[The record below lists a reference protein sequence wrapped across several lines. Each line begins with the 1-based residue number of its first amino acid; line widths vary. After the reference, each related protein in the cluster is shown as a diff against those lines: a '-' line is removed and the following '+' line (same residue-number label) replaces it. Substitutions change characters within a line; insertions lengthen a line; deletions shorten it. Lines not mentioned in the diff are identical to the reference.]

1 MVAVVACGKP
11 AASPNARL
19 LPSRPVVTAS
29 GKKLQLPEWSYW
41 EPYALSLTP
50 AQGPVPEL
58 PQTVAAIAR
67 TTGSE
72 RVFADLPQKELLL
85 RRGFYTM
92 QRPTFA
98 RIGDRYAEWA
108 RAGVPVFITLDTL
121 FFLTHVAIDRA
132 YAEAEATLLG
142 PRFDAVLAR
151 LEMSLGAQA
160 KNASADLVDAYAMA
174 RGVLAVAA
182 ALAHPRAGAS
192 GSEVAEASRLRSDV
206 DVQRELELVRAHR
219 GMDKSPL
226 LGVPIDYSLFSSP
239 APGLHEVERDGRSD
253 ALAWLSLAPFALAGK
268 TEQAAS
274 PATVG
279 QARVATRAMLL
290 LARAVDSDVDPISA
304 KQFASLQRFRRF
316 AFGAADDASV
326 PDVDR
331 VAERLGL
338 DLADP
343 KVVVDITKVDRLR
356 HAVTLRWNLHVD
368 DGTGAPAP
376 GPEPGPPTVY
386 ARLFGKSGTEDAEVL
401 AALVSPPLRLP
412 DPERRPLPSGL
423 DVIAWLGSAEAKAS
437 VLPTGDERRAAYD
450 QALAA
455 LGQRRSRS
463 DESQR
468 HHSVYA
474 SLLDAI
480 GTYVEPSAGDA
491 TNLVLGR
498 PPEWPPQGRG
508 CGRRMDD
515 APSRCIDVRP
525 LSARR
530 GSRGRRALSRRS
542 SITVVMVEPHPGG
555 HLEAGGA
562 PGTGCPRHAGLRRLR
577 AHRHRARDAHRG
589 RRHRPH
595 RAQLAVRSAEGTPLD
610 GELQGRAGSLPYR
623 MADLEMRL
631 AASGAVDTALVAD
644 VHHDLRTNAVLHVAT
659 GTAQDLAILGRT
671 AAGESLQLA
680 MGVALPLLRTGAGCI
695 ESPRRRR
702 LAKAPRRSRAAAYL
716 GGRRLRHRLAG
727 ARETGRAGGRASA
740 PQALTLRIETHRDC
754 AHGHR
759 FAKDA
764 RDRVL
769 HVRPGRMSRALPPQ
783 AKAKARVRK
792 RCL

>member
-11 AASPNARL
+11 AASPSTRL

-29 GKKLQLPEWSYW
+29 GKKLKLPEWSYW
-41 EPYALSLTP
+41 EPYALSITP
-50 AQGPVPEL
+50 AQGPAPEL
-58 PQTVAAIAR
+58 PQTVAAIVR
-67 TTGSE
+67 TTGAE
-72 RVFADLPQKELLL
+72 RLFADLPQREVLL

-92 QRPTFA
+92 PRPTFA

-142 PRFDAVLAR
+142 PRFDAVLSR
-151 LEMSLGAQA
+151 LETSLGAQA

-174 RGVLAVAA
+174 RGVLAVAT
-182 ALAHPRAGAS
+182 ALARPRSAGA
-192 GSEVAEASRLRSDV
+192 AEAAEVS
-206 DVQRELELVRAHR
+206 RELELVRAHR
-219 GMDKSPL
+219 GVEKSPL

-239 APGLHEVERDGRSD
+239 KGDRPDGERDGRAD
-253 ALAWLSLAPFALAGK
+253 AIAWLSLAPFALAGK

-279 QARVATRAMLL
+279 LARVATRAMLL
-290 LARAVDSDVDPISA
+290 LARAVDSDVDAVSA

-326 PDVDR
+326 TDVDR

-356 HAVTLRWNLHVD
+356 HAVTLGWSLHVD

-386 ARLFGKSGTEDAEVL
+386 GRLFGKSGTEDAEVL

-412 DPERRPLPSGL
+412 DAEWRPLPSGL
-423 DVIAWLGSAEAKAS
+423 DVVAWLGSAEAKAS
-437 VLPTGDERRAAYD
+437 VLPTGDERRTAYD
-450 QALAA
+450 RALAA
-455 LGQRRSRS
+455 LGQRRTRS

-480 GTYVEPSAGDA
+480 GSYTEASVGDA
-491 TNLVLGR
+491 TNPVLGR
-498 PPEWPPQGRG
+498 PEWRLHKVEGAAAAWATLRHDASMFGRSPLG
-508 CGRRMDD
+508 AVPVG
-515 APSRCIDVRP
+515 DVRF
-525 LSARR
+525 R
-530 GSRGRRALSRRS
+530 GDP
-542 SITVVMVEPHPGG
+542 SITVVMVEPHPEAILKLVALLAQVARGMQAFGG
-555 HLEAGGA
+555 FAATGTARTTLTEVDAIVRTALEV
-562 PGTGCPRHAGLRRLR
+562 
-577 AHRHRARDAHRG
+577 
-589 RRHRPH
+589 
-595 RAQLAVRSAEGTPLD
+595 AVRSAEGVPLD
-610 GELQGRAGSLPYR
+610 GELQGRAGTLPYR

-644 VHHDLRTNAVLHVAT
+644 VHHDLRSNGVLHVAT
-659 GTAQDLAILGRT
+659 GNAHDLVILGRT

-680 MGVALPLLRTGAGCI
+680 MGVVLPYYELVQDASNRLDDDTWRK
-695 ESPRRRR
+695 R
-702 LAKAPRRSRAAAYL
+702 LAERAPPRTSV
-716 GGRRLRHRLAG
+716 AG
-727 ARETGRAGGRASA
+727 AYAIA
-740 PQALTLRIETHRDC
+740 PH
-754 AHGHR
+754 
-759 FAKDA
+759 
-764 RDRVL
+764 
-769 HVRPGRMSRALPPQ
+769 
-783 AKAKARVRK
+783 
-792 RCL
+792 

>member
-182 ALAHPRAGAS
+182 ALAHPRAGAA
-192 GSEVAEASRLRSDV
+192 GSEVAEASRLRSDGEASRLRSDV

-326 PDVDR
+326 SDVDR

-437 VLPTGDERRAAYD
+437 VLPTGDERRPAYD

-491 TNLVLGR
+491 TNPVLGR
-498 PPEWPPQGRG
+498 PEWRLHKVEAAAAAWTMLRHDASMFGRSPLG
-508 CGRRMDD
+508 AVPVG
-515 APSRCIDVRP
+515 DVRF
-525 LSARR
+525 R
-530 GSRGRRALSRRS
+530 GDP
-542 SITVVMVEPHPGG
+542 SITVVMVEPHPEAILKLVALLAQVARGMQAFGG
-555 HLEAGGA
+555 FAPTGTARATLTEVDAIVRTALE
-562 PGTGCPRHAGLRRLR
+562 
-577 AHRHRARDAHRG
+577 
-589 RRHRPH
+589 
-595 RAQLAVRSAEGTPLD
+595 LAVRSAEGTPLD
-610 GELQGRAGSLPYR
+610 GELQGRAGTLPYR

-644 VHHDLRTNAVLHVAT
+644 VHHDLRTNAVLHMAT

-680 MGVALPLLRTGAGCI
+680 MGVALPYYELVQDASSRLDDDAWRK
-695 ESPRRRR
+695 R
-702 LAKAPRRSRAAAYL
+702 LADRAPPRTSV
-716 GGRRLRHRLAG
+716 AG
-727 ARETGRAGGRASA
+727 AYAIASLVPAKPGA
-740 PQALTLRIETHRDC
+740 PVAE
-754 AHGHR
+754 
-759 FAKDA
+759 
-764 RDRVL
+764 
-769 HVRPGRMSRALPPQ
+769 LPPP
-783 AKAKARVRK
+783 K
-792 RCL
+792 R

>member
-1 MVAVVACGKP
+1 MRLGILALMVAVVACGKP
-11 AASPNARL
+11 AVSPNARL

-29 GKKLQLPEWSYW
+29 GKKLKLPEWSYW

-58 PQTVAAIAR
+58 PPTVAAIAR

-72 RVFADLPQKELLL
+72 RLFADLPQKELLL

-108 RAGVPVFITLDTL
+108 RAGVPVLITLDTL

-151 LEMSLGAQA
+151 LETSLGAQA

-182 ALAHPRAGAS
+182 ALGRRNAAGP
-192 GSEVAEASRLRSDV
+192 ETPEASRLRSDG

-219 GMDKSPL
+219 GMEKSPL

-239 APGLHEVERDGRSD
+239 TPGPHEVERDGRSD

-326 PDVDR
+326 SDVDR

-356 HAVTLRWNLHVD
+356 HAVTLQWKLHVD

-401 AALVSPPLRLP
+401 SALVSPPLRVA
-412 DPERRPLPSGL
+412 DAERRSLPSGL
-423 DVIAWLGSAEAKAS
+423 DVIAWLGSPEAKAS

-491 TNLVLGR
+491 TNPVLGR
-498 PPEWPPQGRG
+498 PEWRLHKVEAAAAAWTMLRHDASMFGRSPLG
-508 CGRRMDD
+508 AVPVG
-515 APSRCIDVRP
+515 DVRF
-525 LSARR
+525 R
-530 GSRGRRALSRRS
+530 GDP
-542 SITVVMVEPHPGG
+542 SITVVMVEPHPEAILKLVALLAQVARGMQAFGG
-555 HLEAGGA
+555 FAPTGTARATLNEVDAIVRTALEV
-562 PGTGCPRHAGLRRLR
+562 
-577 AHRHRARDAHRG
+577 
-589 RRHRPH
+589 
-595 RAQLAVRSAEGTPLD
+595 AVRSTEGMPLD
-610 GELQGRAGSLPYR
+610 AELQGRAGTLPYR

-644 VHHDLRTNAVLHVAT
+644 VHHDLRTNGVLHVAT
-659 GTAQDLAILGRT
+659 GNAQDLAILGRT

-680 MGVALPLLRTGAGCI
+680 MGVALPYYELVQDASNRLDDDAWRK
-695 ESPRRRR
+695 R
-702 LAKAPRRSRAAAYL
+702 LADRAPPRTSV
-716 GGRRLRHRLAG
+716 AG
-727 ARETGRAGGRASA
+727 AYAIAALVPAKPGA
-740 PQALTLRIETHRDC
+740 PVAE
-754 AHGHR
+754 
-759 FAKDA
+759 
-764 RDRVL
+764 
-769 HVRPGRMSRALPPQ
+769 LPPP
-783 AKAKARVRK
+783 K
-792 RCL
+792 R